1 MPLRRNA
8 DGAEFYTAYYADE
21 ASAGRAIE
29 GPNRRS
35 RFWRVVRQIPSLA
48 ATGQAAL
55 DIGSGEGHL
64 CAELRAAGWRRVVGV
79 EVSGARV
86 ARARRRYP
94 GLEFVQGTLEDL
106 DLPSHAFDLITLDN
120 VVEHLPDPS
129 TVLSRVAALL
139 RPGGRCVLITPNM
152 RSGSFRLLG
161 RRWTPE
167 LAPHTH
173 VYLFTASSL
182 IQLMARS
189 GLEAEAYGTFHVA
202 PCTWREWSRHLCRA
216 DLKTVLWQSGQQL
229 GALNGR
235 LIGSGAMLFTVGHS
249 AAHAAPG
256 AERSRRSFRT
266 A

>member
-8 DGAEFYTAYYADE
+8 DGAAFYTAYYAGE
-21 ASAGRAIE
+21 TACGRATE
-29 GPNRRS
+29 NTPHRRS
-35 RFWRVVRQIPSLA
+35 RFWQVVRQVPSLA
-48 ATGQAAL
+48 AAGDAAL

-64 CAELRAAGWRRVVGV
+64 CAELRAAGWPRVIGV

-86 ARARRRYP
+86 SRARRLYP
-94 GLEFVQGTLEDL
+94 DLEFIEGTLEAL
-106 DLPSHAFDLITLDN
+106 DLPPHTFDLITLDN

-129 TVLSRVAALL
+129 TVLSKAAGLL

-152 RSGSFRLLG
+152 NSGSFRLLG

-182 IQLMARS
+182 IRLMTTS
-189 GLEAEAYGTFHVA
+189 GLAAETHGTFHVA
-202 PCTWREWSRHLCRA
+202 PCGWQDWVRYLRGA
-216 DLKTVLWQSGQQL
+216 DLKSMLWQTGQQL

-235 LIGSGAMLFTVGHS
+235 LLGAGAMLFTVGR
-249 AAHAAPG
+249 PM
-256 AERSRRSFRT
+256 
-266 A
+266 